1 MAADFQLRVRLAEPL
16 REGTDEYMLVETPVT
31 SIGEL
36 VRFLE
41 RKLPN
46 FSTDN
51 DEIYNFSVNGELIL
65 HGEASVPLKSG
76 DEVELLVALAGG

>member
-1 MAADFQLRVRLAEPL
+1 
-16 REGTDEYMLVETPVT
+16 MLVQTPVT

-36 VRFLE
+36 VCFLE
-41 RKLPN
+41 GKLPN

-51 DEIYNFSVNGELIL
+51 DELYNFSVNGELIL